1 MDEIEKFQDVEHIQ
15 TEVKIAALQ
24 AMEKLK
30 KNTILIQMLYLIP
43 SLQVYN
49 FLIFFYFILI
59 LFINYYLFLV
69 LDPRLKLQYYRDN
82 KWENK
87 FIEGTQKD
95 LNNLYKI
102 SYASTKSVVIS
113 GECT

>member
-30 KNTILIQMLYLIP
+30 KYYSYTDALPYTVTISIQ
-43 SLQVYN
+43 

-59 LFINYYLFLV
+59 LFINYYLF
-69 LDPRLKLQYYRDN
+69 
-82 KWENK
+82 
-87 FIEGTQKD
+87 F
-95 LNNLYKI
+95 
-102 SYASTKSVVIS
+102 SS
-113 GECT
+113 